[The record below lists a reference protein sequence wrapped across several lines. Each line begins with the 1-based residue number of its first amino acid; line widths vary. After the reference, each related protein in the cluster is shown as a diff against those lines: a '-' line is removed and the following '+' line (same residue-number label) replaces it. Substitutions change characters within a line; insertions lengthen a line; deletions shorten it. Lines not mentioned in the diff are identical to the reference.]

1 MHERSLI
8 VDLMRK
14 IEAIRLD
21 HNASKVIAVHVRLGA
36 LSHISA
42 EHFRAH
48 FIQAAQGTAAEQAR
62 LDIEVM
68 TDAADSHAQDI
79 LLDSIEIES

>member
-1 MHERSLI
+1 MHEQSLI
-8 VDLMRK
+8 ADLMRK

-21 HNASKVIAVHVRLGA
+21 HNAGRVVGVKVRLGA

-42 EHFRAH
+42 EHFRQH
-48 FIQAAQGTAAEQAR
+48 FIRAARGTAAEGAS

-68 TDAADSHAQDI
+68 TDATDPHAQDI
-79 LLDSIEIES
+79 LLESLEVEE